1 MIRMTKEI
9 YIFIDESGDLGE
21 TGSEYFVITAIW
33 IEKPELFDRLI
44 KNLRRHKFK
53 KELRKASE
61 IKANSS
67 SLGLREYI
75 LRKFNETEYAKGHS
89 IILNKKKVFSK
100 YLKDDKHKLYNYV
113 CGVLASTMSFESK
126 HLIIRIDRSKGKQ
139 ALRDDFDGYIIKKC
153 TENDINRRVE
163 VYHSWSHAWSGLQI
177 VDFVS
182 WSIFQKYEHNND
194 SFYKLIEKKINIYF
208 MW

>member
-1 MIRMTKEI
+1 MVDV

-21 TGSEYFVITAIW
+21 AGSNYFVITAIW
-33 IEKPELFDRLI
+33 TGRPEMFDRII
-44 KNLRRHKFK
+44 KNIRRYKFR
-53 KELRKASE
+53 KELKEASE
-61 IKANSS
+61 VKANSS
-67 SLGLREYI
+67 SMELREHI
-75 LRKFNETEYAKGHS
+75 LKKFSELEEAKGHS
-89 IILNKKKVFSK
+89 IILDKKKVFSK
-100 YLKDDKHKLYNYV
+100 YLKGDKHKLYNYV

-153 TENDINRRVE
+153 TENDSLRRVE
-163 VYHSWSHAWSGLQI
+163 VNHSWSHAWSGLQI

-182 WSIFQKYEHNND
+182 WALFQKYEHNND
-194 SFYKLIEKKINIYF
+194 SFYKLIEKKTNIYF